1 MLFRAVTFSSL
12 LLLIACGSKTD
23 KADKADKADKVD
35 KPAAQPKAPI
45 TAALFGKTVAP
56 PGVLGTLK
64 RGMPSAEAEKT
75 LNDANEKS
83 ELEGVHWWMGLPK
96 DGKLDDILI
105 EFPAAKKGVV
115 AEAWGPGQDAD
126 RGGHPVTVWF
136 NPETGIR
143 AALDDDG
150 KEATLRFEQYTPLK
164 KLLGE
169 GPAIAALSKPIVG
182 LTKEELGKAY
192 PEIADKDNHLRL
204 PATEWEFGSGI
215 NVSPYPMEGAIES
228 VAFSI
233 PYIKGNDASKAEVL
247 AALEAKWGK
256 PKEKDPLDEK
266 NLILNVAN
274 PRIEVSQD
282 RGNEITIRVSE
293 PAPKAKKGR

>member
-1 MLFRAVTFSSL
+1 MSLRTVTLTSIL
-12 LLLIACGSKTD
+12 LLAACGSKSD
-23 KADKADKADKVD
+23 KADKADKSDKAD
-35 KPAAQPKAPI
+35 KPAPKPKAPI
-45 TAALFGKTVAP
+45 TAALFGKVVAP
-56 PGVLGTLK
+56 PGVLATVK
-64 RGMPSAEAEKT
+64 RGMPSAEAENL

-83 ELEGVHWWMGLPK
+83 EIEGIHWWMGLPK
-96 DGKLDDILI
+96 DGKLEDILV
-105 EFPAAKKGVV
+105 EFPATKKGVV
-115 AEAWGPGQDAD
+115 AEAWGAGQDTD

-169 GPAIAALSKPIVG
+169 GPAIAALAKPIVG

-192 PEIADKDNHLRL
+192 PELADKDGHLWL
-204 PATEWEFGSGI
+204 PATEWEFGSGTP
-215 NVSPYPMEGAIES
+215 VSPYPLEGAIES

-233 PYIKGNDASKAEVL
+233 PYRKGDEASKAEVL
-247 AALEAKWGK
+247 AVLEAKWGK
-256 PKEKDPLDEK
+256 VKEKDPLDAK
-266 NLILNVAN
+266 NMIFSAAN
-274 PRIEVSQD
+274 PRIEVSED
-282 RGNEITIRVSE
+282 RGALTLRLSE